1 MSATIVG
8 EKNQTTLPDEVVE
21 AAGIRPND
29 QVDWSF
35 ENGKIIGRKLT
46 SEKEAESRLTVVKR
60 DGHYMLSGKITREEI
75 LAAIRADRE
84 PK

>member
-1 MSATIVG
+1 VSATIVS
-8 EKNQTTLPDEVVE
+8 EKNQTTLPDEIVE

-35 ENGKIIGRKLT
+35 ENGKIIGRKLAP
-46 SEKEAESRLTVVKR
+46 EKEEKPGLTVVKR
-60 DGHYMLSGKITREEI
+60 NGHYMLSGNITREEI